1 MHLRPTQELTDRT
14 PLVKVRYLGV
24 HLRSN
29 TTMKACF
36 TRRVCHSMDH
46 MGTEATVAD
55 NPLFETCQLG
65 GIRGLRTPQSFL
77 SKGTQALHKISER
90 YRLRFKWSS
99 GLFPGFFGTVGPMVP
114 KQLSRVKSLQCLSN
128 NCQHRA
134 RPVTVDT

>member
-14 PLVKVRYLGV
+14 LLVKVRYLGV

-46 MGTEATVAD
+46 MGTEAMVAD

-65 GIRGLRTPQSFL
+65 GTHGLRTPQSFL
-77 SKGTQALHKISER
+77 SKGTQALHKTSDDISCG
-90 YRLRFKWSS
+90 SS
-99 GLFPGFFGTVGPMVP
+99 GVPAYYPGSSAGLGLWIPE
-114 KQLSRVKSLQCLSN
+114 QLSRVQSF
-128 NCQHRA
+128 
-134 RPVTVDT
+134 